1 MARARSESRRAIDM
15 ASKSDRVCGPQCQ
28 ATCPVCGSTDCRC
41 MCNRKCAEMPVHIS
55 SDGGKSPVEEA
66 IAPLVFELKR
76 LGCFEPCWS
85 CEGHLNQDG
94 GMWKLPQLWF
104 YADSMTSIRV
114 LSDVLTDLQ
123 YENLT
128 MFDWQIS
135 LTHSMPDTPT
145 PTFSLHPAG
154 VSTSSLA
161 LPEMQSDL
169 KSMSECIAVRFME
182 KMRTLNDETNSFSD
196 QPDVDWEYKRPS
208 QNGDA
213 AD

>member
-1 MARARSESRRAIDM
+1 MPALIATDEE
-15 ASKSDRVCGPQCQ
+15 GPVD
-28 ATCPVCGSTDCRC
+28 AAV
-41 MCNRKCAEMPVHIS
+41 
-55 SDGGKSPVEEA
+55 
-66 IAPLVFELKR
+66 APLVFELKR

-85 CEGHLNQDG
+85 SEGQLNKDG
-94 GMWKLPQLWF
+94 GMWKVPQLWF

-114 LSDVLTDLQ
+114 LSDVLADMQ
-123 YENLT
+123 NERIT

-161 LPEMQSDL
+161 LPEMQGDL
-169 KSMSECIAVRFME
+169 KTISENIAVRFMN
-182 KMRTLNDETNSFSD
+182 KMRAINDESNAYSD
-196 QPDVDWEYKRPS
+196 QPDIDWEYKRPARG
-208 QNGDA
+208 GDA